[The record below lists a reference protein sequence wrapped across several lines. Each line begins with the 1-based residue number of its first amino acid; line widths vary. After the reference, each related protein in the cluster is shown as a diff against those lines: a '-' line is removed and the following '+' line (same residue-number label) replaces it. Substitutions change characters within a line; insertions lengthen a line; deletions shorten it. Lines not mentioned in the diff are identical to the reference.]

1 MPSNDVTLTP
11 SFFFKFIEE
20 RIKLIENSAEV
31 SDEFEL
37 EVELHAERMGKKINQ
52 YKEFIKNVRS
62 RANPAVKNA
71 VKSVTEITA
80 HQSINVRQFFFF
92 FLFLF

>member
-1 MPSNDVTLTP
+1 
-11 SFFFKFIEE
+11 
-20 RIKLIENSAEV
+20 V

-52 YKEFIKNVRS
+52 YKEFIKNLRS

-71 VKSVTEITA
+71 VKSVRE
-80 HQSINVRQFFFF
+80 RER
-92 FLFLF
+92 